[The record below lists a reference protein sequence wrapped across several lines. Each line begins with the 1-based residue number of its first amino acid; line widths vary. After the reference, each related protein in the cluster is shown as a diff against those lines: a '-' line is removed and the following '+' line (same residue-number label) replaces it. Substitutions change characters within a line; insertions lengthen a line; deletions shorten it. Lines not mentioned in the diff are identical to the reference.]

1 MRQDIRRQAGGEGY
15 RRGWAEKPVG
25 AELRNTRGRGCDD
38 AMCEE
43 AHTLSTQPPTSN
55 LRPTLSCA
63 HPPGRL
69 DPEVASFFELFVFC
83 LYSYEIDFTNCV
95 TFEPNRT
102 ERARGPCRVHAERL
116 RHRGTW

>member
-55 LRPTLSCA
+55 L
-63 HPPGRL
+63 
-69 DPEVASFFELFVFC
+69 DVQ
-83 LYSYEIDFTNCV
+83 
-95 TFEPNRT
+95 
-102 ERARGPCRVHAERL
+102 PCRVPTLLDASTVRPSWL
-116 RHRGTW
+116 AFLNFLSLLL